1 MDVYRD
7 PRTGV
12 LKAPKFAQTRDR
24 RWGELKLDDLNS
36 VWTLVKRN
44 SNGERVVV
52 RSGRLTSPLTEAR
65 AQEILGR
72 IQAKTKKGRT

>member
-7 PRTGV
+7 PRTGT

-24 RWGELKLDDLNS
+24 RWGELNLDDFNG

-44 SNGERVVV
+44 SDGERVVV
-52 RSGRLTSPLTEAR
+52 RSGRLTSPLTETR
-65 AQEILGR
+65 AQEILER
-72 IQAKTKKGRT
+72 VQQQRLRR